1 VGDTSFPSVRF
12 ATTVRFI
19 PKKGRI
25 PKKVPLSGVL
35 STKMTL
41 FGWRAGIQTRC
52 CAAVL
57 GQTPLSHQKT
67 FPSDTL
73 IGGQK
78 PPRFTSNRSPQR
90 GRARPKNLILTDR
103 YSGLTC

>member
-1 VGDTSFPSVRF
+1 VVVGDTSFPSVRF

-19 PKKGRI
+19 PKKRAAFQKRAAQRRSQHQDDIVRLEGG
-25 PKKVPLSGVL
+25 S
-35 STKMTL
+35 
-41 FGWRAGIQTRC
+41 AGIQTRC

-78 PPRFTSNRSPQR
+78 PPRFTSNRSSTK
-90 GRARPKNLILTDR
+90 GACSSKKLDLD
-103 YSGLTC
+103 